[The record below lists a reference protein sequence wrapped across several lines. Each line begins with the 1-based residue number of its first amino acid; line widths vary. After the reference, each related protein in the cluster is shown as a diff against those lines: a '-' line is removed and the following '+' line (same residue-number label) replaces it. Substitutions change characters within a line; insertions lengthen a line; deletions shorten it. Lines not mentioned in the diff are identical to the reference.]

1 MMEAKITVYGAPWC
15 LDCARSKQFLGE
27 QRVLDNWWTLV
38 RTRPD
43 ASTSRTPT
51 MVSRSSRQSF
61 FSRMVRFWLNQ
72 AMLSWLRSWESTRRL
87 PNLSTI

>member
-27 QRVLDNWWTLV
+27 QRVLYNWWTLV

-61 FSRMVRFWLNQ
+61 F
-72 AMLSWLRSWESTRRL
+72 
-87 PNLSTI
+87 